1 MARPPLRIIP
11 LGGLGEI
18 GKNMMA
24 IECGDDMVVVD
35 AGLMFPE
42 EEMLGV
48 DLVVPDI
55 SYLLEHRRKL
65 RGIFITHGHEDHIGA
80 LPYLL
85 PQLNAPVYATRLTH
99 GLVSVRL
106 KEHHAL
112 EGADLR
118 IIDPDRDVTIGQ
130 FRAEFF
136 RVAHSIPDAVGMA
149 FHTPAGTVVHTGDFK
164 FDHTPVDGRPTDLAK
179 LAQLG
184 SQGVLLLLSDSTY
197 AEVPGYTPSERV
209 VGDALYRIIGEAPGR
224 VIVACFA
231 SLISRIQQ
239 VIDAAIAYN
248 RKVLVVGRSMQDNVN
263 MAVELGYLSAPGNV
277 LIGPDELRRLPPEKV
292 VVVATGSQGEPTSA
306 LARIANKDHRLVQ
319 IQPNDTVVLSATPIP
334 GNEELVSRTI
344 NNLYR
349 QGARVLYSAIAQV
362 HVHGHAAQEELKLM
376 LSLVHP
382 EHFVPIH
389 GEYRHLVHHRELSKA
404 VGVAERNS
412 FVLVDGE
419 VLEIGEGGGRV
430 VTKVPSDYVYVDGI
444 GDIGHEVLRDRK
456 HLSQDGMLVV
466 ILVVD
471 RETAQLV
478 SRPEIVQRGFIE
490 VGESEALL
498 EEAKDLVER
507 TLKEKAKAQIEWAVM
522 SATVREVVGKFL
534 YDQTKRRPLILP
546 VPVEV

>member
-1 MARPPLRIIP
+1 MARPSLRIIP

-24 IECGDDMVVVD
+24 IECGNDMVVVD

-55 SYLLEHRRKL
+55 SYLQEHRSKL

-85 PQLNAPVYATRLTH
+85 PQLKAPVYATRLTH

-118 IIDPDRDVTIGQ
+118 IIDPDRDVNIGQ

-239 VIDAAIAYN
+239 VIDAAITCN
-248 RKVLVVGRSMQDNVN
+248 RRVLVVGRSMQDNVN

-277 LIGPDELRRLPPEKV
+277 LMGPDELRRLPPEKV

-306 LARIANKDHRLVQ
+306 LARIANKDHRLVR
-319 IQPNDTVVLSATPIP
+319 IQPDDTVVLSATPIP

-382 EHFVPIH
+382 EYFVPVH
-389 GEYRHLVHHRELSKA
+389 GEYRHLVHHRDLSKA

-430 VTKVPSDYVYVDGI
+430 VTKVPADYVYVDGI

-498 EEAKDLVER
+498 EQAKDLVEQ
-507 TLKEKAKAQIEWAVM
+507 TLKEKARAQIEWAVM
-522 SATVREVVGKFL
+522 SATVREVVGKYF